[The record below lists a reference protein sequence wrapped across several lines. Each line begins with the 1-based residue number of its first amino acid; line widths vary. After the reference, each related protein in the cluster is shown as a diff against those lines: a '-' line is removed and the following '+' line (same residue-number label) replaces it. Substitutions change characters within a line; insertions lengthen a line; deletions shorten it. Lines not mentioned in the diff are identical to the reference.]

1 MSAIRSSVR
10 QRIDSGGTSFSFEF
24 FPPKTEEGSRHLW
37 DAIRRLEPL
46 HPDLVSVTYGAGG
59 STRDRTVAITQQIAH
74 ETTLTPMGHLTCVG
88 STVAELRSVIAA

>member
-10 QRIDSGGTSFSFEF
+10 QRIDSGGTSFSSSSS
-24 FPPKTEEGSRHLW
+24 PKTEEGSRHLW

-74 ETTLTPMGHLTCVG
+74 ETTLTPMGHSRVSARPSRNCV
-88 STVAELRSVIAA
+88 R